1 MAQLFEKRQLGFK
14 IRIPII
20 QAPMAGSGINT
31 PELVAA
37 VCNAGGLGCIAG
49 AYLGKDSIAAQI
61 RRVRELTD
69 LPFGANLFAP
79 SCWKPLSGN
88 TQVQLQFLRS
98 IHERLGLDPPK
109 LPEHAGDNFAD
120 QLDVLLSCRVPVVS
134 FTFGIFPSD
143 AIERLHLQGTY
154 VIGTATTV
162 AEAKLLES
170 AGVDAVVAQGAEAGG
185 HRGTFDAVAPATVGT
200 IALVPQI
207 ADAVRIPVIASGGI
221 MDGRGVVAALALGA
235 SAVQMGTAFLV
246 CAESGAAEAYKHA
259 VLNAPEDGSSLTSAF
274 SGRWARG
281 IRNGFMEESE
291 RSHVEPLSF
300 PWQNALTGPMRKA
313 AAQKGDAQYLSL
325 WAGQGTRM
333 ARRTTVAELMG
344 ALEREIAETRAS
356 LASGFS
362 KTTAP

>member
-1 MAQLFEKRQLGFK
+1 MAQRFEKRPLGFK
-14 IRIPII
+14 TRIPII

-37 VCNAGGLGCIAG
+37 VCNGGGLGCIAG
-49 AYLGKDSIAAQI
+49 AYLTKDLIAAQI

-69 LPFGANLFAP
+69 LPFAANLFAP
-79 SCWKPLSGN
+79 SCWGPFSGN
-88 TQVQLQFLRS
+88 TQAQIQFLKP
-98 IHERLGLDPPK
+98 IHERLGLEPPH
-109 LPEHAGDNFAD
+109 LPEHAGDDFGE
-120 QLDVLLSCRVPVVS
+120 QLDVLLSYRVPVVS
-134 FTFGIFPSD
+134 FTFGILPSD
-143 AIERLHLQGTY
+143 AIERLRLQGTY

-170 AGVDAVVAQGAEAGG
+170 AGVDAVVAQGGDGGG
-185 HRGTFDAVAPATVGT
+185 HRGTFDAAAPACVGT

-221 MDGRGVVAALALGA
+221 MDGRGVVAALVLGA

-246 CAESGAAEAYKHA
+246 CAESGAAEAYKQA
-259 VLNAPEDGSSLTSAF
+259 VLSATENSTSLTSIF

-281 IRNGFMEESE
+281 IRNRFMEESE

-313 AAQKGDAQYLSL
+313 ATKKGDAQYFSL

-333 ARRTTVAELMG
+333 ARRMSVAELMS
-344 ALEREIAETRAS
+344 ALEREIAEAKAP
-356 LASGFS
+356 LASGLS